1 MTRRLRIGL
10 VGADAN
16 GKGWAPMAHIPA
28 IRGLEDV
35 ELWAVCTSHPES
47 AAAAAKAYGV
57 DRAFHDVGHMAATAG
72 IDAVAVVVRA
82 VHHHEAVLAALN
94 AGKHVYCEWPL
105 GASIQQ
111 TEELTA
117 EARRQ
122 GVVTA
127 VGLQGRYTPALQ
139 YIKELVDEG
148 WLGELLSVDVSA
160 VVGGSTEAPS
170 QEAWERE
177 RNTGAHFFNVTG
189 GHTVDTLQFCCGA
202 LSRVSAKVATRIER
216 VRFADTGIG
225 VAVETPDTML
235 FVGELG
241 SGAAVSYRGVTV
253 TTRAPGWRMEL
264 NGTKGTLV
272 ATTPV
277 LPQITPI
284 ELRGARGSGELA
296 VLPVPERLN
305 VVSGKV
311 VGPARNVAGLYE
323 GFARAIE
330 MGGHF
335 NPDFDHALAVHRVL
349 ESLDKSSREGRAVVL
364 DSSVSAAKGGKQ
376 S

>member
-1 MTRRLRIGL
+1 MTKRLRLGL
-10 VGADAN
+10 VGADAG
-16 GKGWAPMAHIPA
+16 GKGWAPLAHIPA
-28 IRGLEDV
+28 IRGLEEV
-35 ELWAVCTSHPES
+35 ELSAVCTSRPES

-57 DRAFHDVGHMAATAG
+57 DRAFHDVGQMAATDE

-82 VHHHEAVLAALN
+82 VHHHQAVLAALK

-105 GASIQQ
+105 GTSLQQ
-111 TEELTA
+111 TKELA
-117 EARRQ
+117 AVARQQ

-160 VVGGSTEAPS
+160 IVGGSTEAPS

-177 RNTGAHFFNVTG
+177 RSKGAHFFNVTG

-202 LSRVSAKVATRIER
+202 LSRVSAKVATRIGT
-216 VRFADTGIG
+216 VRFADTGIA
-225 VAVETPDTML
+225 VAVETPDTLL

-241 SGAAVSYRGVTV
+241 NGAAVSYRGATV

-305 VVSGKV
+305 VISGKV
-311 VGPARNVAGLYE
+311 VGPARNVAGLYKS
-323 GFARAIE
+323 FAKAIE
-330 MGGHF
+330 TGGHF
-335 NPDFDHALAVHRVL
+335 SPDFEHALVVHRVL
-349 ESLDKSSREGRAVVL
+349 ESLVQSSREGRAVVL
-364 DSSVSAAKGGKQ
+364 DSSGRVTEGGKG